1 MDWKTMKTM
10 RYIYEFAP
18 EKKTV
23 SIYSK
28 REMHIYAV
36 WVFTNKL
43 KGRAKNKIGQILT
56 EPNKLQVDEHQLHTC
71 KVDAT

>member
-43 KGRAKNKIGQILT
+43 KGRAKNKLG
-56 EPNKLQVDEHQLHTC
+56 
-71 KVDAT
+71 